1 MSRFFSRRFEALTP
15 YVPGEQPGDKQ
26 QFVKLNT
33 NENPFPP
40 SPKALLYAREHAR
53 SPEKYSDPE
62 GVELRRALGFLCG
75 VRPEEIILVNGSDEV
90 LNFAFM
96 AFCDKEHPAV
106 FPDITYGF
114 YPVFCQLHGI
124 PYREIPLKTDFS
136 IDPEDYRRARG
147 TVFIA
152 NPNAPTGILL
162 PVGEIESILE
172 ADPDRVVVVDEAYV
186 DFGGESCIP
195 LIRKYPNLLVTQTF
209 SKSRSMAGARLGF
222 GVGNEELIRDLNTLR
237 YSTNPYNVNSMT
249 LALGLGT
256 VLEESYTQKNCAEIV
271 RVREK
276 AARGL
281 KALGFTLTDSKANFL
296 FARSDRIPGG
306 ELYLRLKEQG
316 VLVRHFD
323 KPRIADYNR
332 ITVGTE
338 AQMNTL
344 LEAVKAILEERK

>member
-1 MSRFFSRRFEALTP
+1 MSRFFSAKYDDLTP
-15 YVPGEQPGDKQ
+15 YVPGEQPGEKQ
-26 QFVKLNT
+26 YVKLNT

-40 SPKALLYAREHAR
+40 SPKAILYAREHVR
-53 SPEKYSDPE
+53 SPELYSDPE
-62 GVELRRALGFLCG
+62 GVELRRALAFLCG
-75 VRPEEIILVNGSDEV
+75 VRPEELVLTNGSDEV

-96 AFCDKEHPAV
+96 AFCDGEHPAL

-114 YPVFCQLHGI
+114 YPVFCQLNHI
-124 PYREIPLKTDFS
+124 PYREIPLKEDFS
-136 IDPEDYRRARG
+136 IDPADYIGQKG

-152 NPNAPTGILL
+152 NPNAPTGKLL
-162 PVGEIESILE
+162 SAEAIESILK
-172 ADPDRVVVVDEAYV
+172 ADPDRVVVVDEAYI
-186 DFGGESCIP
+186 DFGGTSCIP

-222 GVGNEELIRDLNTLR
+222 GVGDEALIRDLNTLR

-276 AARGL
+276 TAGEL
-281 KALGFTLTDSKANFL
+281 KALGFTMTDSKANFL
-296 FARSDRIPGG
+296 FARSDRIPGE
-306 ELYLRLKEQG
+306 ELYLKLKDRG
-316 VLVRHFD
+316 ILVRHFS
-323 KPRIADYNR
+323 KPRIADFNR

-338 AQMNTL
+338 SQMNIL
-344 LEAVKAILEERK
+344 LEAVKALLEEYK